1 MSEENVEFVREAIE
15 AFRSGMERGDPGA
28 AFDLE
33 SASDDLELITMPV
46 EGRTVW
52 RGREGWVEFIRVW
65 TEEFDDWSLQI
76 ERQIDLGD
84 DRVLSLMHQSGT
96 GKRSGVPVAVHFGQI
111 HELKDGR
118 VVRVR
123 VYTSHAEAL
132 EAAGLTV

>member
-1 MSEENVEFVREAIE
+1 MEVVREVIE

-33 SASDDLELITMPV
+33 SASDDFELISMPF
-46 EGRTVW
+46 EGRTIW

-76 ERQIDLGD
+76 ERQIDVGD
-84 DRVLSLMHQSGT
+84 GRVLSLMRQSGT
-96 GKRSGVPVAVHFGQI
+96 GKQSGVPIDVHFGQI
-111 HELKDGR
+111 HEVKDGR
-118 VVRVR
+118 VIRLS

-132 EAAGLTV
+132 EAAGLSR

>member
-1 MSEENVEFVREAIE
+1 MEIVREAIE

-28 AFDLE
+28 GFDLE
-33 SASDDLELITMPV
+33 SSSEDFEAITLPF

-65 TEEFDDWSLQI
+65 TEEFDDWSMHI

-84 DRVLSLMHQSGT
+84 DRVLSLMYQSGI
-96 GKRSGVPVAVHFGQI
+96 GKQSGVPVEVHWGQI

-118 VVRVR
+118 VIRVR
-123 VYTSHAEAL
+123 IYPTQAEAL
-132 EAAGLTV
+132 EAAGLSE

>member
-1 MSEENVEFVREAIE
+1 MSEENVEIVREQIE
-15 AFRSGMERGDPGA
+15 TFRSGMERGDPGA

-33 SASDDLELITMPV
+33 SAADEFELITVPF

-52 RGREGWVEFIRVW
+52 RGREGWVEFIRAW

-76 ERQIDLGD
+76 ERLIDAGD
-84 DRVLSLMHQSGT
+84 GRVVSLMHQSGT
-96 GKRSGVPVAVHFGQI
+96 GKRSGVPVVVHFGQI

-118 VVRVR
+118 VVRLR

-132 EAAGLTV
+132 EAAGLSE

>member
-1 MSEENVEFVREAIE
+1 MSEENVEIVREVIE

-33 SASDDLELITMPV
+33 SASDDFELITMPF

-76 ERQIDLGD
+76 ERQIDGREAGAKNPWECVSSSWRRGSATPTCLPA
-84 DRVLSLMHQSGT
+84 ST
-96 GKRSGVPVAVHFGQI
+96 GRHGFMAS
-111 HELKDGR
+111 
-118 VVRVR
+118 
-123 VYTSHAEAL
+123 T
-132 EAAGLTV
+132 